1 LYVIDANQIEQNI
14 GKDNWLFLMSQEL
27 PNIENYTIFNNIQHT
42 TLLIVLPFIQ
52 ENNKMLIKIEKYKY
66 K

>member
-1 LYVIDANQIEQNI
+1 
-14 GKDNWLFLMSQEL
+14 MSQEL